1 MRGLKRGVVVMS
13 AVAMFAVAAR
23 TVSADPQ
30 WPQDDKNNPTA
41 PGQMQGPAWDNRN
54 EHCSEHYA
62 GEKGGG
68 SISLRG
74 QCQGPGP
81 NPLVVP

>member
-1 MRGLKRGVVVMS
+1 MRAIKRGVVIM
-13 AVAMFAVAAR
+13 ATVATLAAAP
-23 TVSADPQ
+23 TASADPQ

-62 GEKGGG
+62 GEKGDG
-68 SISLRG
+68 SIIVPA